1 MGNALRI
8 PAAALT
14 VASLSLIA
22 AMPLVASRDMRA
34 ATVTTAVSINPLQL
48 MEEVTELPVEQID
61 DLPKAY

>member
-1 MGNALRI
+1 MRNALRI
-8 PAAALT
+8 SAAALT

-48 MEEVTELPVEQID
+48 MEQVIELPVEQVD
-61 DLPKAY
+61 DLPNTH

>member
-1 MGNALRI
+1 MRNALRI

-61 DLPKAY
+61 DLPKAN

>member
-1 MGNALRI
+1 MRNALRI

-34 ATVTTAVSINPLQL
+34 ATVTTAVSISPLQL
-48 MEEVTELPVEQID
+48 MGQVTELPVEQID
-61 DLPKAY
+61 DLPNAY